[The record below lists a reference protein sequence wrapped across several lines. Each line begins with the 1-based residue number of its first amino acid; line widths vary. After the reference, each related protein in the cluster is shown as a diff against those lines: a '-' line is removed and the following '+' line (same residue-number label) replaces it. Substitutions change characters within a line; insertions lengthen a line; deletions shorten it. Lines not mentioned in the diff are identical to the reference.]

1 MRTGVLGLVP
11 VTQPFGEQS
20 GNRNEYH
27 QDAQRSLTTYYI
39 NLRRPCPCSRLSL
52 SLVSSTFTPLE
63 FPMIGH
69 DHYKVNDTIGT
80 LVGGKY
86 FNNDVAAVVILVT
99 GTNATYVERA
109 HAIPMTAEMSAMH
122 HARSPDLRMEQ
133 IERRVWG
140 MKKTIA
146 HAYANTSKLLLIDDN
161 NDCMIDEIINPR
173 AMLCD
178 KDDDVLGDD

>member
-11 VTQPFGEQS
+11 VTQPFGEES
-20 GNRNEYH
+20 GNRNQHH
-27 QDAQRSLTTYYI
+27 QDAQRLTN
-39 NLRRPCPCSRLSL
+39 NLLHQPEETLPLFAIKSEKKRREDAKKEI
-52 SLVSSTFTPLE
+52 VTNIQMKEEVIETVE
-63 FPMIGH
+63 FQLPI
-69 DHYKVNDTIGT
+69 KEVNDTIGT

-99 GTNATYVERA
+99 GTNAAYVERA

-146 HAYANTSKLLLIDDN
+146 HAYANTSKLLLIDD
-161 NDCMIDEIINPR
+161 
-173 AMLCD
+173 
-178 KDDDVLGDD
+178 